1 MKDQKA
7 HFVKEAI
14 ARGKNRGILFL
25 ASLSLVL
32 IVSMLCISQVSAQ
45 DAKPANAVGYY
56 TENGKVIWIIPG
68 QGIEV
73 TQLAGATPSM
83 IEKLYPM
90 TPQAEATIIHQIP
103 SSPVIIDGTLYQAK
117 QISLFNGKRLRFITG
132 KDGSLYAFT
141 TSEKLEQFQ
150 TKQYGVASPQT
161 ITNSVFYKDWYYT
174 GQALGLTPGNGLPDL
189 SQIGFDNCIS
199 SAVATTTGTW
209 SYIYDYANY
218 GGDYFGM
225 AKGSSYPSLTIQ
237 GWNDRASSIWV
248 YQ

>member
-1 MKDQKA
+1 MKVPKA
-7 HFVKEAI
+7 CFNNEATT
-14 ARGKNRGILFL
+14 RGKNRGILFF
-25 ASLSLVL
+25 AVISLVL
-32 IVSMLCISQVSAQ
+32 IMSVLCISHVSAQ
-45 DAKPANAVGYY
+45 DVKPDNAVGYY
-56 TENGKVIWIIPG
+56 TENGKVTWIIPG
-68 QGIEV
+68 QGIDV

-90 TPQAEATIIHQIP
+90 TPQAEAAIVHQVP
-103 SSPVIIDGTLYQAK
+103 TSSVIIDGTLYQAK
-117 QISLFNGKRLRFITG
+117 QISQFNGKRLRFIAG
-132 KDGSLYAFT
+132 KDGTLNAFT
-141 TSEKLEQFQ
+141 TPEKLEQFQ
-150 TKQYGVASPQT
+150 TEQYGVVSPQT
-161 ITNSVFYKDWYYT
+161 TTNSVFYKDWYYT
-174 GQALGLTPGNGLPDL
+174 GQALGLTPGNGLPNL
-189 SQIGFDNCIS
+189 NQIGFDNYIS